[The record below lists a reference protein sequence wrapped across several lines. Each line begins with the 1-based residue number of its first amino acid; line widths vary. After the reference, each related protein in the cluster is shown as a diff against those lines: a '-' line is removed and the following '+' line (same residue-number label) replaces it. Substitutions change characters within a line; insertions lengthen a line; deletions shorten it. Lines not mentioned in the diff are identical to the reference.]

1 MIYCEHVLSQSKE
14 TGWQW
19 IFYDICSVNYLKYK
33 PKQAET
39 VMKSITGTWITGIM
53 DTMFYMYGDLHVK

>member
-19 IFYDICSVNYLKYK
+19 IFYNICSVNYLKYK

-39 VMKSITGTWITGIM
+39 VMKSISNRHM
-53 DTMFYMYGDLHVK
+53 DNRHYGYDVLHVR